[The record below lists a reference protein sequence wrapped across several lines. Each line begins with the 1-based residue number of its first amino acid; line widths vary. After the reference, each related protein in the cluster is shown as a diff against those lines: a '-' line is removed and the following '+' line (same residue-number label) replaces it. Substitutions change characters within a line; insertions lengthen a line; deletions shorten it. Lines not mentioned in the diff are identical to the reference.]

1 MEHSAA
7 PGISVPPVNPNQ
19 LSLRPAPAASVVAT
33 PERISALADTLH
45 ARIRGSIKEIA
56 AINVQ
61 ARLLSINAQIE
72 ASRAGEAGR
81 SFAIVGQEI
90 VGFSD
95 RTQQAAQKLE
105 QESETLVNE
114 LAEISRQLATNVR
127 GTRLS
132 DLALTNI
139 DLIDRNLYER
149 SCDCRWWAT
158 DAAMVAALDQP
169 GEETARYAS
178 QRLGVILKA
187 YTVYFDI
194 VLADRTGTV
203 VANGRPAEFHSIG
216 TKHGNSPWF
225 QSAVATASGDD
236 FGFQSAHPSTLVG
249 GKRVLVY
256 SCRVCSGGDAKARP
270 LGVLG
275 VVFNW
280 DGLAQ
285 KIMHETPIE
294 PEKKAATRVC
304 IVDDAGTVL
313 ADSQDKMLQ
322 EKLDFPER
330 DTLFAQAKACLPVK
344 INGAPHLAA
353 HAKSPGFETYRT
365 GWHSL
370 ILERQGR

>member
-1 MEHSAA
+1 M
-7 PGISVPPVNPNQ
+7 
-19 LSLRPAPAASVVAT
+19 
-33 PERISALADTLH
+33 LADTLH

-61 ARLLSINAQIE
+61 ARLLSINARIE

-81 SFAIVGQEI
+81 SFGIVGQEI
-90 VGFSD
+90 VSFSD
-95 RTQQAAQKLE
+95 RTQHAAQKLE
-105 QESETLVNE
+105 QESETLVKE
-114 LAEISRQLATNVR
+114 LAEISRQLAPNVR

-149 SCDCRWWAT
+149 SCGCRWWAT
-158 DAAMVAALDQP
+158 DAAMVSALDQP

-194 VLADRTGTV
+194 VLADRTGTII
-203 VANGRPAEFHSIG
+203 ANGRSSEFHSVG
-216 TKHGNSPWF
+216 TKHGHALWF
-225 QSAVATASGDD
+225 QSAVATANGDD
-236 FGFQSAHPSTLVG
+236 FGFQSAHPSSLVS

-294 PEKKAATRVC
+294 AEKKAITRVC
-304 IVDDAGTVL
+304 IVDDEANVL
-313 ADSQDKMLQ
+313 ADSQDRMLQ
-322 EKLDFPER
+322 DKLEFPER
-330 DTLFAQAKACLPVK
+330 ASLFGRTKDCLPIK
-344 INGAPHLAA
+344 INGVPYLAA
-353 HAKSPGFETYRT
+353 HARSPGFETYRT

-370 ILERQGR
+370 ILERQGS